1 MRLSEPTACG
11 TDFEPSQAVIDCSLP
26 IVELE
31 FEVQASLWMLVVV
44 AVVTVR

>member
-26 IVELE
+26 IVQFES
-31 FEVQASLWMLVVV
+31 EVQIASLVLVIG
-44 AVVTVR
+44 AVIAIR